1 MRCLHDDIFSHFD
14 RTPTCGRQMDGETD
28 RTIAYTRAALGH
40 ISQGRIVQG
49 RGGVGIIDTLITN
62 IPKTFYIYVV

>member
-1 MRCLHDDIFSHFD
+1 
-14 RTPTCGRQMDGETD
+14 MDGETD